1 MCCLVVCDLSGP
13 SGFCQMHIC
22 GILVVGL
29 SLPMFFSLLAQ
40 VDFFFFFPA
49 KASTLKMCKWPRSDP
64 TACWASHY
72 GFSMSFYIPGL
83 VRGNAKLEFEMK
95 EGKELTFAKYLPWT
109 KHCACC
115 LTHDILFNP
124 LNKLLN
130 CVLSL
135 TPYHE
140 EIEAIRSLF
149 LFTYLFLFF

>member
-1 MCCLVVCDLSGP
+1 MLP
-13 SGFCQMHIC
+13 SGLRSVWTIRLLPNAYLWNSRGGVITANVFFLACSS
-22 GILVVGL
+22 GL
-29 SLPMFFSLLAQ
+29 
-40 VDFFFFFPA
+40 FFFFPA